1 MAARARACF
10 LGAGLGSLLIYL
22 GIFCLSR
29 SFVYGQG
36 HRNRPLLFFLAL
48 YASAFVLYVV
58 TIRVLPFFSWR
69 KKDFVVALGFAVS
82 FRVILLCS
90 DPIQEDD
97 FYRYLWDGKVVASGL
112 NPYGVAPSSVIARE
126 ESSRAYVDI
135 LDADPTLVSI
145 LERVNHPNVPTIYP
159 PVAQGVFALTALAAP
174 GSLLGLRL
182 VFLAFDLA
190 LICVILD
197 ILRQLNIN
205 RAYVV
210 VYAWSP
216 LVAKETINSAHYD
229 VIPTFFL
236 LSAVALLLRGKQVFA
251 YISLALAVLGKLYPL
266 LLFPFFLWRTKTID
280 GWPIM
285 LSALGIASS
294 VIVAGYAPF
303 WSAGWGL
310 WQGTIAFVGQWQT
323 NSLLF
328 PLLGTGVGNR
338 WVANLAIAVALS
350 VVAIFLLRRSALEES
365 RPFLWSLFV
374 MLGALFLCSPV
385 GDPWYFVWIVPF
397 LCVFPLRSGI
407 VLSGLLGL
415 YYLSFYFMYHT
426 TPETFRWV
434 IWLEY
439 LPCYGLLLW
448 EWRSVRSLHESSPS
462 PESTVR
468 LPF

>member
-10 LGAGLGSLLIYL
+10 FGAGFGSLLIYL
-22 GIFCLSR
+22 EIFFLSR

-48 YASAFVLYVV
+48 YASAFVLYVI
-58 TIRVLPFFSWR
+58 TLRVIPLFSWR
-69 KKDFVVALGFAVS
+69 CRDLALALGFAVL

-90 DPIQEDD
+90 NPIQEDD
-97 FYRYLWDGKVVASGL
+97 FYRYLWDGKVVASSL

-135 LDADPTLVSI
+135 LDADPTFVSI
-145 LERVNHPNVPTIYP
+145 LDRVNHPDVPTIYP

-174 GSLLGLRL
+174 GSLLGLRV

-197 ILRQLNIN
+197 ILRQLNIS
-205 RAYVV
+205 RAYVL

-216 LVAKETINSAHYD
+216 LVVKETINSAHYD
-229 VIPTFFL
+229 VIPAFFL
-236 LSAVALLLRGKQVFA
+236 LLAVALLLRGKRVGA
-251 YISLALAVLGKLYPL
+251 HVSLALAVLGKLYPL
-266 LLFPFFLWRTKTID
+266 LLFPFFLWRTKKTD
-280 GWPIM
+280 GWPNM
-285 LSALGIASS
+285 LSALGIAAT
-294 VIVAGYAPF
+294 VIVAGYASF

-310 WQGTIAFVGQWQT
+310 WQGAFAFAGQWQT

-328 PLLGTGVGNR
+328 SLLSAGVGNR
-338 WVANLAIAVALS
+338 WVASLAIAVMLG
-350 VVAIFLLRRSALEES
+350 VLAISILRRSALEEA
-365 RPFLWSLFV
+365 RPFLWSLLV

-407 VLSGLLGL
+407 ALSGLLGL
-415 YYLSFYFMYHT
+415 YYLSFYFMYQKM
-426 TPETFRWV
+426 PETFQWV

-448 EWRSVRSLHESSPS
+448 EWRGVRSVHESSPS
-462 PESTVR
+462 PKSTVR